1 VNVTSKNNQTKLKQ
15 LRRETTM
22 KKEIVNRRKKLMLA
36 IEKTKDVE
44 ELLNIGTDSEN
55 LLGSIAV
62 RAYRKAIAEANTGSD
77 FAQIIEH
84 MSYINEDVFVC
95 GYLCDE
101 AALAGA
107 RKFKEQL
114 KLQNSDNDEGM
125 DLWEKSDLKRLIDA
139 IDEFLG
145 DYLLIEKILNPKIKS
160 DDFVWREP
168 GKQN

>member
-1 VNVTSKNNQTKLKQ
+1 
-15 LRRETTM
+15 M

-62 RAYRKAIAEANTGSD
+62 RAYRKAISMSETGGD
-77 FAQIIEH
+77 FAQVIEH
-84 MSYINEDVFVC
+84 LSYLNPDIEDSADSQEDPFDY
-95 GYLCDE
+95 GFLCDE

-114 KLQNSDNDEGM
+114 KLQKSDNDEGM

-160 DDFVWREP
+160 DDFDWREP
-168 GKQN
+168 GKQS